1 MKIKTAIL
9 IGSGNVA
16 THLGKALVKAGIKV
30 LQVYSPTEANAKA
43 LGKKLKAASTS
54 NITEIN
60 KEANLVVISIK
71 DDALATFCKKVKF
84 EKALVVHTSGTADI
98 KLLKACSP
106 TYGVLYPFQTFTKGI
121 KLKFSNVPL
130 CIEGNNADTTKQ
142 LVKLAEKLS
151 NNVFTISSKQRPWLH
166 IMGVFSSNFTN
177 LMLRAAHEIAQK
189 EKIPFEVIFPL
200 IQQTIDKVQ
209 QLPPDKAQ
217 TGPAVRGDAAVVA
230 KHLAILSKYPNLQA
244 LYKINTLAI
253 NPLLS
258 NNAMLTKRG
267 KKMQK

>member
-30 LQVYSPTEANAKA
+30 LQVYSPTEANAKV

-54 NITEIN
+54 KVADIN
-60 KEANLVVISIK
+60 KEADLVVISIK
-71 DDALATFCKKVKF
+71 DDALAGFCKKVKF
-84 EKALVVHTSGTADI
+84 NNALVVHTSGTADI
-98 KLLKACSP
+98 NLLKPCSSN
-106 TYGVLYPFQTFTKGI
+106 YGVLYPFQTFTKGV
-121 KLKFSNVPL
+121 KVKFSNVPL
-130 CIEGNNADTTKQ
+130 CVEGNTADATHR

-177 LMLRAAHEIAQK
+177 LMLRAAYEIAEEQ
-189 EKIPFEVIFPL
+189 KIPFEVVYPL
-200 IQQTIDKVQ
+200 IQQTINKVKH
-209 QLPPDKAQ
+209 LPPNKAQ

-230 KHLAILSKYPNLQA
+230 KHLEILSNLPALQS

-258 NNAMLTKRG
+258 NNTMLTKRG
-267 KKMQK
+267 RKTQK

>member
-54 NITEIN
+54 TIADIN
-60 KEANLVVISIK
+60 KEADLVVISIK
-71 DDALATFCKKVKF
+71 DDALAGFCKKIKF
-84 EKALVVHTSGTADI
+84 NNALVVHTSGTADI
-98 KLLKACSP
+98 NLLKPCSSN
-106 TYGVLYPFQTFTKGI
+106 YGVLYPFQTFTKGV
-121 KLKFSNVPL
+121 KVKFSHVPL
-130 CIEGNNADTTKQ
+130 CVEGNTADTTQQ

-166 IMGVFSSNFTN
+166 IMGVFSANFTN
-177 LMLRAAHEIAQK
+177 LMLRSAYEIAVK
-189 EKIPFEVIFPL
+189 
-200 IQQTIDKVQ
+200 
-209 QLPPDKAQ
+209 LPPDKAQ

-230 KHLAILSKYPNLQA
+230 KHLEILNNLPELQS

-253 NPLLS
+253 NPTLS
-258 NNAMLTKRG
+258 NNTMLTKRG
-267 KKMQK
+267 KKTQK